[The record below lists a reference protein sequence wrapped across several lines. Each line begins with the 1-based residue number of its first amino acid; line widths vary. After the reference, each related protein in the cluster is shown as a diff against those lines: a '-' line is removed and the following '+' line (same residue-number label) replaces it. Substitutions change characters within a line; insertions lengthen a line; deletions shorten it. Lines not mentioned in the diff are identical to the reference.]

1 MWIQRLRGTGPLSRH
16 LGEHPIVKTIPRT
29 EGPEPLT
36 YSYAH
41 DPDRFRRWEHD
52 RLSADIDAVTNEIA
66 ALRQF
71 LAFPAASVT
80 EASERLTSLLFRET
94 LTALTA
100 LPVAEI
106 ADRME
111 RWLDVAT
118 LDVQSPDIEVLKRCR
133 QRFARLRRRV
143 GTFDRL
149 HYVVRSIELHIEH
162 EKRMAET
169 YALIRKSDETF
180 AEIRARLAER
190 GIYVDN
196 DGDRIDPPKT
206 STRDER
212 IAAATDEGGV
222 FNLADFI
229 GTKH

>member
-1 MWIQRLRGTGPLSRH
+1 MAVAKGSGGVWPFRRT
-16 LGEHPIVKTIPRT
+16 PISTLTNRRT
-29 EGPEPLT
+29 EPLT
-36 YSYAH
+36 YSYAN

-52 RLSADIDAVTNEIA
+52 RLSADIHTVTNEIA

-94 LTALTA
+94 LTALTT

-106 ADRME
+106 AERIE
-111 RWLDVAT
+111 RWLAGAT
-118 LDVQSPDIEVLKRCR
+118 LDIQSPDMEVLKRCR
-133 QRFARLRRRV
+133 ARLARLRRRF

-162 EKRMAET
+162 EKLMAEIH
-169 YALIRKSDETF
+169 ASIHKSDELF
-180 AEIRARLAER
+180 REIRARLAER
-190 GIYVDN
+190 GIYIDD
-196 DGDRIDPPKT
+196 DGGRIDPSKT
-206 STRDER
+206 STRDEQ
-212 IAAATDEGGV
+212 IAAADEPV
-222 FNLADFI
+222 VIDLADFI